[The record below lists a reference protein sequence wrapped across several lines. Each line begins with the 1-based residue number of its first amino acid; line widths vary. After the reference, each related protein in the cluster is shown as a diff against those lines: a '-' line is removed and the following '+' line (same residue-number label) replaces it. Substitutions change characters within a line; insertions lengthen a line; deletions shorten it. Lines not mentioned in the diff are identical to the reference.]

1 MRLTTA
7 QEGQHHITIPKTNPL
22 RVGTLAG
29 ILGDV
34 AEHFKLS
41 TDELAERLFGKQH

>member
-1 MRLTTA
+1 VV
-7 QEGQHHITIPKTNPL
+7 L

-34 AEHFKLS
+34 APHFAV
-41 TDELAERLFGKQH
+41 TRDDLAERLFGK